1 MSAPPVSGSLQVTSI
16 CVLVAV
22 AVGAGGSGMVLGVP
36 VALDHALGPI
46 AFTARTSMLYWV
58 PLVSPVIVSLRLSPT
73 LTMVP
78 LSMRY
83 S

>member
-1 MSAPPVSGSLQVTSI
+1 MVAPPSLGAVQVTVI
-16 CVLVAV
+16 CSVPAV
-22 AVGAGGSGMVLGVP
+22 AVGAGGSGMVLGVA

-58 PLVSPVIVSLRLSPT
+58 PLVRPVIVSLRLDPASS
-73 LTMVP
+73 MVP